1 MIRKLRKIAR
11 VSKPLILCQTSAE
24 VKAGSAR
31 FFMPEG
37 RGGSRVDTSK
47 LKFKAEIMDENAM
60 KRALRRI
67 AHEIIENNGGVENLK
82 LVGIQRRGVTL
93 AKMIREIIEQVEGV
107 RLPLGVLDITF
118 YRDDLS
124 SLSEHPVV
132 NATDLPFQVQDARIV
147 MVDDVLFSG
156 RTARAAMDAICDMGR
171 PSCVQLAVMV
181 DRGHREL
188 PIRADY
194 VGKNLPTSKSELVG
208 VRVPEFDGDMSVVL
222 YDKRSE

>member
-1 MIRKLRKIAR
+1 M
-11 VSKPLILCQTSAE
+11 
-24 VKAGSAR
+24 
-31 FFMPEG
+31 
-37 RGGSRVDTSK
+37 DTSK

-156 RTARAAMDAICDMGR
+156 RTARAAIEAVFSCGR
-171 PSCVQLAVMV
+171 PRSIQFAVLV

-194 VGKNLPTSKSELVG
+194 VGKNIPTSRSELVEVRLPEYDGETG
-208 VRVPEFDGDMSVVL
+208 VFLMEL
-222 YDKRSE
+222 

>member
-1 MIRKLRKIAR
+1 MAATL
-11 VSKPLILCQTSAE
+11 E
-24 VKAGSAR
+24 
-31 FFMPEG
+31 
-37 RGGSRVDTSK
+37 
-47 LKFKAEIMDENAM
+47 FKADIMDKSAM
-60 KRALRRI
+60 ERALRRI
-67 AHEIIENNGGVENLK
+67 AHEIIENNRGVDGLT

-93 AKMIREIIEQVEGV
+93 AKMLQEMIEQVEGV

-124 SLSEHPVV
+124 ILSEHPVV
-132 NATDLPFQVQDARIV
+132 NATDLPFQVQDAKIV
-147 MVDDVLFSG
+147 MVDDVLFTG

-171 PSCVQLAVMV
+171 PSLIQLAVMV

-208 VRVPEFDGDMSVVL
+208 VHVPEFDGDMSVVL
-222 YDKRSE
+222 YELK

>member
-1 MIRKLRKIAR
+1 M
-11 VSKPLILCQTSAE
+11 
-24 VKAGSAR
+24 
-31 FFMPEG
+31 
-37 RGGSRVDTSK
+37 DTSK
-47 LKFKAEIMDENAM
+47 LKFKADIMDENAM

-67 AHEIIENNGGVENLK
+67 AHEIIENNDGVENLR
-82 LVGIQRRGVTL
+82 LVGIQ
-93 AKMIREIIEQVEGV
+93 EGV
-107 RLPLGVLDITF
+107 KLPLGVLDITF

-124 SLSEHPVV
+124 ILSEHPVV

-171 PSCVQLAVMV
+171 PSCIQLAVMV

-194 VGKNLPTSKSELVG
+194 VGKNLPTSKNELVG

>member
-1 MIRKLRKIAR
+1 M
-11 VSKPLILCQTSAE
+11 
-24 VKAGSAR
+24 
-31 FFMPEG
+31 
-37 RGGSRVDTSK
+37 DTSK

-156 RTARAAMDAICDMGR
+156 RTARAAMEAVIRLGR
-171 PSCVQLAVMV
+171 PARIRLAVMV

-188 PIRADY
+188 SIDPEY
-194 VGKNLPTSKSELVG
+194 VGKNVPTAREEQICVLT
-208 VRVPEFDGDMSVVL
+208 PQFDGQWGIHLRKQV
-222 YDKRSE
+222 

>member
-1 MIRKLRKIAR
+1 MDTTKL
-11 VSKPLILCQTSAE
+11 E
-24 VKAGSAR
+24 
-31 FFMPEG
+31 
-37 RGGSRVDTSK
+37 
-47 LKFKAEIMDENAM
+47 FKASIMDENAM

-67 AHEIIENNGGVENLK
+67 AHEIIEKNDGVDNLR

-93 AKMIREIIEQVEGV
+93 AKLLQEMIEQVEGV
-107 RLPLGVLDITF
+107 KLPLGVLDITF

-124 SLSEHPVV
+124 ILSEHPVV
-132 NATDLPFQVQDARIV
+132 NATNLPLQDARIV
-147 MVDDVLFSG
+147 RVDDVLFSG

-171 PSCVQLAVMV
+171 PSCIQLAVMI
-181 DRGHREL
+181 DRGHRDL

-222 YDKRSE
+222 YEKRSE

>member
-1 MIRKLRKIAR
+1 M
-11 VSKPLILCQTSAE
+11 
-24 VKAGSAR
+24 
-31 FFMPEG
+31 
-37 RGGSRVDTSK
+37 DTSK

-93 AKMIREIIEQVEGV
+93 AKMIREMIEQVEGV
-107 RLPLGVLDITF
+107 KLPLGVLDITF

-124 SLSEHPVV
+124 ILSEHPVV

-181 DRGHREL
+181 ARKPTRATLAMMMLAPLYLSGRGGMKRFLVTASAEVILAVTPLSSSPDSTRRRTRLASLFRQREQT
-188 PIRADY
+188 
-194 VGKNLPTSKSELVG
+194 G
-208 VRVPEFDGDMSVVL
+208 
-222 YDKRSE
+222 

>member
-1 MIRKLRKIAR
+1 M
-11 VSKPLILCQTSAE
+11 
-24 VKAGSAR
+24 
-31 FFMPEG
+31 
-37 RGGSRVDTSK
+37 DTSK

-124 SLSEHPVV
+124 SLSE
-132 NATDLPFQVQDARIV
+132 QVQDARIV

-156 RTARAAMDAICDMGR
+156 RRARAAMDAICDMGR

>member
-1 MIRKLRKIAR
+1 M
-11 VSKPLILCQTSAE
+11 
-24 VKAGSAR
+24 
-31 FFMPEG
+31 
-37 RGGSRVDTSK
+37 DTSK

-67 AHEIIENNGGVENLK
+67 AHEIIENNGGVQNLK

-107 RLPLGVLDITF
+107 RLPLGVLD
-118 YRDDLS
+118 
-124 SLSEHPVV
+124 V

>member
-1 MIRKLRKIAR
+1 M
-11 VSKPLILCQTSAE
+11 
-24 VKAGSAR
+24 
-31 FFMPEG
+31 
-37 RGGSRVDTSK
+37 DTSK

-171 PSCVQLAVMV
+171 RAQHDGKASGAAQNPRLVRDLPGRSSGRRGSGRGASGEKRQGAV
-181 DRGHREL
+181 GEL
-188 PIRADY
+188 RRQKSADEQERAGGRACAGIRRRH
-194 VGKNLPTSKSELVG
+194 E
-208 VRVPEFDGDMSVVL
+208 RRFI
-222 YDKRSE
+222 

>member
-1 MIRKLRKIAR
+1 MQTVEIADAAAFER
-11 VSKPLILCQTSAE
+11 T
-24 VKAGSAR
+24 
-31 FFMPEG
+31 
-37 RGGSRVDTSK
+37 
-47 LKFKAEIMDENAM
+47 
-60 KRALRRI
+60 LRRL
-67 AHEIIENNGGVENLK
+67 AHQILENNPEPEQVL
-82 LVGIQRRGVTL
+82 LVGILRRGVPL
-93 AKMIREIIEQVEGV
+93 AEELAGLMERFGGIRPPVET
-107 RLPLGVLDITF
+107 LDITL

-124 SLSEHPVV
+124 ELG
-132 NATDLPFQVQDARIV
+132 DLPEVRPTQFSTPVAGKTVIL
-147 MVDDVLFSG
+147 VDDVIYTG

>member
-1 MIRKLRKIAR
+1 M
-11 VSKPLILCQTSAE
+11 
-24 VKAGSAR
+24 
-31 FFMPEG
+31 
-37 RGGSRVDTSK
+37 DTSK

-107 RLPLGVLDITF
+107 GLPLGVLDITF

-124 SLSEHPVV
+124 SLSEHP
-132 NATDLPFQVQDARIV
+132 
-147 MVDDVLFSG
+147 
-156 RTARAAMDAICDMGR
+156 ARAAMDAICDMGR

>member
-1 MIRKLRKIAR
+1 MDTTKL
-11 VSKPLILCQTSAE
+11 E
-24 VKAGSAR
+24 
-31 FFMPEG
+31 
-37 RGGSRVDTSK
+37 
-47 LKFKAEIMDENAM
+47 FKANIMDENAM

-67 AHEIIENNGGVENLK
+67 AHEIIEKNDGVDNLR
-82 LVGIQRRGVTL
+82 LVGIQRRATL
-93 AKMIREIIEQVEGV
+93 AKLLQEMIEQVEGV
-107 RLPLGVLDITF
+107 KLPIGVLDITF

-124 SLSEHPVV
+124 ILSEHPVV
-132 NATDLPFQVQDARIV
+132 NATNLPFQVQDARIV

-171 PSCVQLAVMV
+171 PSCIQLAVMI
-181 DRGHREL
+181 DRGHRDL

-222 YDKRSE
+222 YEKRSE

>member
-1 MIRKLRKIAR
+1 MEFRK
-11 VSKPLILCQTSAE
+11 
-24 VKAGSAR
+24 KA
-31 FFMPEG
+31 
-37 RGGSRVDTSK
+37 D
-47 LKFKAEIMDENAM
+47 IMDEAAM
-60 KRALRRI
+60 SRAVKRI
-67 AHEIIENNGGVENLK
+67 AHEIIEHNKGVENL
-82 LVGIQRRGVTL
+82 LLIGIQRRGVPL
-93 AKMIREIIEQVEGV
+93 AERIGQLIEQAEGPV
-107 RLPLGVLDITF
+107 PVGTLDITF

>member
-1 MIRKLRKIAR
+1 MEFRK
-11 VSKPLILCQTSAE
+11 
-24 VKAGSAR
+24 KA
-31 FFMPEG
+31 
-37 RGGSRVDTSK
+37 D
-47 LKFKAEIMDENAM
+47 IMDEAAM
-60 KRALRRI
+60 SRAVKRI
-67 AHEIIENNGGVENLK
+67 AHEIIEHNKGVENL
-82 LVGIQRRGVTL
+82 LLIGIQRRGVPL
-93 AKMIREIIEQVEGV
+93 AERIGQLIEQAEGPV
-107 RLPLGVLDITF
+107 PVGTLDITF

-124 SLSEHPVV
+124 ILSEHPVV

-171 PSCVQLAVMV
+171 PSCIQLAVMV

-194 VGKNLPTSKSELVG
+194 VGKNLPTSKNELVG

>member
-1 MIRKLRKIAR
+1 M
-11 VSKPLILCQTSAE
+11 
-24 VKAGSAR
+24 
-31 FFMPEG
+31 
-37 RGGSRVDTSK
+37 DTSK

-124 SLSEHPVV
+124 ILSE
-132 NATDLPFQVQDARIV
+132 
-147 MVDDVLFSG
+147 

>member
-1 MIRKLRKIAR
+1 
-11 VSKPLILCQTSAE
+11 
-24 VKAGSAR
+24 
-31 FFMPEG
+31 
-37 RGGSRVDTSK
+37 
-47 LKFKAEIMDENAM
+47 M

-156 RTARAAMDAICDMGR
+156 RTARAAMDALMDAGR
-171 PSCVQLAVMV
+171 PGKVQLAVLV

-188 PIRADY
+188 PIRADF
-194 VGKNLPTSKSELVG
+194 VGKNVPTSLSERIG
-208 VRVPEFDGDMSVVL
+208 VNVTEYDGENSVRL
-222 YDKRSE
+222 FEA